1 VPFAG
6 RMAALE
12 PADDESDD
20 GKPKLP
26 PGKLYPLPPPRLPPP
41 VLDYGGLAVHDYED
55 GSRYAGDWVRGMR
68 SGWGVFTTPDGVRY
82 AGEWRTDRYDGLGIV
97 RYASGNRYEGEFLAN
112 KRHGRGLF
120 LWKTTGEV
128 YYGLWDNDLRMGQGC
143 HMWPDGSKY
152 EGEWAQGLQQ
162 GRGRYVW
169 ADGRKYEGDFSQG
182 KRTGDGIATS
192 ANGRKFKGGVWEN
205 GTMVKESKL
214 ILERNHTTKAM
225 YPIGRLG
232 NYLTQVQLLCED
244 ARLMSLTM
252 PLYALCAKKAAAVAE
267 THAAKAIELRDGKR
281 PSTMVI
287 APAVAPEAPA
297 AEAAAAPGDAAVPGD
312 AASPGSVSHG
322 TTSYAYTGSSYEES
336 EEEEE
341 AEESG
346 GSDEEADDSSSESA
360 SEGDKATATHSSTS
374 YDSDFSSSYY
384 SGDSSSASRS
394 RSNPLYSSEASSED
408 ASGSGPPSSSSWRPH
423 PSRQQSRLPQ
433 VAEESEDDGLP
444 SLRGQNLLQE
454 AKRTTRADT

>member
-1 VPFAG
+1 MQKEATGRTARASCVSAQSVTRADKKCKCTSNTSSTRLFCCCFLCKYTFTLPAMSFKLPLGFMPSASRGELVIKCRNLRAFPIRVRVPFAG

-20 GKPKLP
+20 GKPKIP

-120 LWKTTGEV
+120 LWKTTVRAQHHRLVWLGVCQSKNCACSQGEV

-169 ADGRKYEGDFSQG
+169 ADGACSSKPAFRLSAMGTYLLECLSPRVLQLRGVVEAFNSLRPVALSCRRVQVANTRATSRKASAPVTALLQA
-182 KRTGDGIATS
+182 RTG
-192 ANGRKFKGGVWEN
+192 
-205 GTMVKESKL
+205 
-214 ILERNHTTKAM
+214 
-225 YPIGRLG
+225 
-232 NYLTQVQLLCED
+232 
-244 ARLMSLTM
+244 
-252 PLYALCAKKAAAVAE
+252 
-267 THAAKAIELRDGKR
+267 
-281 PSTMVI
+281 
-287 APAVAPEAPA
+287 
-297 AEAAAAPGDAAVPGD
+297 
-312 AASPGSVSHG
+312 
-322 TTSYAYTGSSYEES
+322 
-336 EEEEE
+336 
-341 AEESG
+341 
-346 GSDEEADDSSSESA
+346 
-360 SEGDKATATHSSTS
+360 
-374 YDSDFSSSYY
+374 
-384 SGDSSSASRS
+384 
-394 RSNPLYSSEASSED
+394 ASSKV
-408 ASGSGPPSSSSWRPH
+408 ASGRTGPW
-423 PSRQQSRLPQ
+423 
-433 VAEESEDDGLP
+433 
-444 SLRGQNLLQE
+444 
-454 AKRTTRADT
+454 